1 MPAGRRL
8 TAAAGG
14 HERRRTGGFGGCP
27 AAGRSLFSAPRR
39 GASRRVIV
47 FLPSL
52 RPHRRPQDRLP
63 GSFGGGPLAAA
74 AALLLAAIVPAA
86 CGERHDRARLA
97 ALEAGIA
104 SAQASLAAL
113 SAAAPPSA
121 APFPPPSL
129 GAAASTKTAGPA
141 AEATARL
148 PAGQKPD
155 AAADLLGAGP
165 DALLRW
171 FGDPDLRRPEGDAD
185 VLLFLGSGCAL
196 DVVLYADAGGKR
208 VAHAAARADGPAAV
222 TEADCLRGIGGG
234 RGGVGRAVAAG
245 HTAER

>member
-1 MPAGRRL
+1 
-8 TAAAGG
+8 
-14 HERRRTGGFGGCP
+14 
-27 AAGRSLFSAPRR
+27 
-39 GASRRVIV
+39 VIV
-47 FLPSL
+47 FLPPL
-52 RPHRRPQDRLP
+52 RPRRRPPARSP
-63 GSFGGGPLAAA
+63 GRIGGGPLAIA
-74 AALLLAAIVPAA
+74 AALLLATIVPAA
-86 CGERHDRARLA
+86 CGGRRDETRLA

-113 SAAAPPSA
+113 STAAPSSAAPSSA
-121 APFPPPSL
+121 APFPPPLLGAIAPTKSAGPVA
-129 GAAASTKTAGPA
+129 GAAARLPSGQRPA
-141 AEATARL
+141 A
-148 PAGQKPD
+148 
-155 AAADLLGAGP
+155 AAELLGAGP

-196 DVVLYADAGGKR
+196 DVVLYAEAGGKR
-208 VAHAAARADGPAAV
+208 VAHAAARADGPAPV